1 MRSTSFTTAP
11 GQVTIENPVPYAAIH
26 NEGGDINTHPRVTD
40 RLRRYAW
47 HMAYSLSGTKGRL
60 PKDLPE
66 EAAKWRAIALTKKQ
80 RLNVRA
86 HIPKRQF
93 IGDSKELTQK
103 INRLINESIERIK
116 NGISALTSH

>member
-26 NEGGDINTHPRVTD
+26 NEGGDINTHPRITD

-47 HMAYSLSGTKGRL
+47 HMAYALSGSKGRL

-103 INRLINESIERIK
+103 INKLINESIERIK